1 MDIQQRERVVR
12 RKKHVLFQFIR
23 RQANLFGQI
32 VGEDTAIED
41 KMNALAL
48 LILRRSIVN
57 A

>member
-12 RKKHVLFQFIR
+12 RKKTVLFQFIC
-23 RQANLFGQI
+23 RQTNLFGQI
-32 VGEDTAIED
+32 VGEGTAIED

>member
-12 RKKHVLFQFIR
+12 RKKTVLFQFIR
-23 RQANLFGQI
+23 GQADLFDQI
-32 VGEDTAIED
+32 VGEGTAIED